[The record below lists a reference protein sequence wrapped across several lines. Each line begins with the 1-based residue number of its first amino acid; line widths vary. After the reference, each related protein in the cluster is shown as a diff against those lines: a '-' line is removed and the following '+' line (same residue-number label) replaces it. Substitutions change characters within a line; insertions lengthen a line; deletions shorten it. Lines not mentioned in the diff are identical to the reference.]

1 MPPWLGL
8 LLLVT
13 PVVIVAAFGTRQ
25 IRESKRSRTPAR
37 VPEGWLP
44 ARGVVVDER
53 TWRRRRKTT
62 DGTVQP
68 VRQPII
74 TFQSADGREITF
86 SSRIHAAGTPRP
98 GALVAVYHD
107 PADPT
112 LACISPESLPN
123 VTPPLGLAEK
133 YVIGNIWFL
142 AVVLTLIF
150 ALVLF
155 DA

>member
-1 MPPWLGL
+1 MPAWLGL
-8 LLLVT
+8 LLLVL

-25 IRESKRSRTPAR
+25 IRESKRGRELAA
-37 VPEGWLP
+37 VPEGWLL

-53 TWRRRRKTT
+53 SWRRRRRTP
-62 DGTVQP
+62 DGTVQQ

-74 TFQSADGREITF
+74 TFQSADGREFTF
-86 SSRIHAAGTPRP
+86 SSRIHAAGMPRP
-98 GALVAVYHD
+98 GTLVGVYHD
-107 PADPT
+107 PVDPAR
-112 LACISPESLPN
+112 ACIAPESLPN
-123 VTPPLGLAEK
+123 VAPPLGLTEK

-142 AVVLTLIF
+142 AVVTTFIF